1 MHEDVT
7 APDGWSGNKH
17 FFDGTS
23 WTNNSDWVDPNAE

>member
-17 FFDGTS
+17 FFFDGTN
-23 WTNNSDWVDPNAE
+23 WTNNFDWVDP